1 MTKDVIISI
10 LSSQDHLEGG
20 PDEIRLMSTGATY
33 QVTEVGTL
41 GVTEMSPVD
50 ALSAGEVGY
59 LTASIKSV
67 VRVTLMRTG
76 EVCSQMVFEEGRR
89 HHSVYSTPYGNL
101 EIGIVTSRLENTI
114 SPQGGRL
121 EIEYSMEIDHA
132 LAGYNAFRI
141 SVRERGE
148 GQ

>member
-20 PDEIRLMSTGATY
+20 PDEIRLMSTGTMTVTDRGCELRY
-33 QVTEVGTL
+33 EETEVTGMAGTTTVIL
-41 GVTEMSPVD
+41 IEG
-50 ALSAGEVGY
+50 
-59 LTASIKSV
+59 

-114 SPQGGRL
+114 SPFINL
-121 EIEYSMEIDHA
+121 SSI
-132 LAGYNAFRI
+132 
-141 SVRERGE
+141 
-148 GQ
+148 